1 MIWVSLKVSKSQRWK
16 DRFKKK
22 EKGLVVVNKEEE
34 EVEGEVGGGFAKVTR
49 GKNSLFLFALLFFA
63 MMFLNLVMDVLE
75 HKGGGRTT
83 RTMWATRRR
92 WTPRRWTSRR
102 WSQRV

>member
-16 DRFKKK
+16 DRFKKRK

-49 GKNSLFLFALLFFA
+49 GKKSLFLYALLIFA
-63 MMFLNLVMDVLE
+63 MMFLKWVMDVLD
-75 HKGGGRTT
+75 HK
-83 RTMWATRRR
+83 
-92 WTPRRWTSRR
+92 
-102 WSQRV
+102 